1 MHEKKANPSRL
12 VGGGIVGQLG
22 ADTLQAAGIKILP
35 PLGNGCEAPG
45 KLLNYP
51 VPLLPH
57 R

>member
-1 MHEKKANPSRL
+1 MKRKQIPQDWW
-12 VGGGIVGQLG
+12 GGGIVGQLG